1 MLSKL
6 IDTGLGIVTGFIS
19 GLFGKSKTQ
28 KTLEAL
34 QQQANVLVQEEAK
47 QRSLVKVA
55 VIAFVF
61 LAVLFIFL
69 IYRRKR

>member
-6 IDTGLGIVTGFIS
+6 IDTGLGIVTGFVS
-19 GLFGKSKTQ
+19 SLFGKSKTR
-28 KTLEAL
+28 KTLDAL
-34 QQQANVLVQEEAK
+34 QQQANVLAQEEAK
-47 QRSLVKVA
+47 QKSLVSIA
-55 VIAFVF
+55 VIAFVS